1 MPENNF
7 DSNEKFLLK
16 LSSFSLLELTVTL
29 LKEGFFTDIYL
40 EISQTIRKSFLRNHS
55 QCQVVVNFEHIS
67 HLALAFL
74 LPTLNM

>member
-16 LSSFSLLELTVTL
+16 LSSFSLLELAVTL

-40 EISQTIRKSFLRNHS
+40 EISQTIRKSFLRITLS
-55 QCQVVVNFEHIS
+55 VK
-67 HLALAFL
+67 L
-74 LPTLNM
+74 LLTLNIFHTLL